1 MGVILSG
8 VRERPGGWKLAYKH
22 TVAVVFIPCKKAKDQ
37 FKIEACECLHMWGA
51 TRTGTNQNVVDVV
64 AIDICKGTT
73 LPTRE
78 ELVHHAA

>member
-22 TVAVVFIPCKKAKDQ
+22 TVAVVFIPCKQAKDQ
-37 FKIEACECLHMWGA
+37 FKIEAREGLHMGAA
-51 TRTGTNQNVVDVV
+51 TRSSAGQNVVDVV
-64 AIDICKGTT
+64 AMVICQGNTN
-73 LPTRE
+73 PARE